1 LNVSLPSHPITIRR
15 LFATVALLAL
25 SVEVAGC
32 SMAIPLPAFV
42 SKDDVTG
49 SIRHFSSPLSAQVNL
64 DDWRRAVV
72 ALSQALDPKGAGESV
87 AWDNPKS
94 GLNGSFTPVGEAYRR
109 DDRLCRAFLGEI
121 GADEKV
127 RGTGCLDKRG
137 EWAVLDVK
145 PLKRG

>member
-1 LNVSLPSHPITIRR
+1 MSLSSHVITTRR
-15 LFATVALLAL
+15 LIATAALVAMNVGLG
-25 SVEVAGC
+25 GC
-32 SMAIPLPAFV
+32 STAIPLPAFI

-49 SIRHFSSPLSAQVNL
+49 SIRHFSSPLSTQVNL

-72 ALSQALDPKGAGESV
+72 ALSQALDPKGSGESV
-87 AWDNPKS
+87 AWENPKS

-109 DDRLCRAFLGEI
+109 DERLCRAFLGEI